1 MSPVT
6 KNDSLKIELN
16 ESVCVEKPP
25 PLPHFP
31 PPETDQSSSS
41 DEHEE
46 NSPTL
51 MQQPDLLKLILNDE
65 LEHSIV

>member
-1 MSPVT
+1 MSPIT
-6 KNDSLKIELN
+6 KHDSLKIELN
-16 ESVCVEKPP
+16 ELVFVEKPP

-31 PPETDQSSSS
+31 PPETDQSCSS
-41 DEHEE
+41 DDHEE
-46 NSPTL
+46 NRNL